1 MMKPFAMLVFLAVS
15 GCQSDPCSLN
25 AALQSVEQAIKD
37 GLRSPSSAVFQKIDR
52 DAVIGSED
60 ECKYTF
66 NGTFDADNTYGA
78 SIRHSYEVSVSMD
91 ETTQKHVME
100 FKHITAR

>member
-1 MMKPFAMLVFLAVS
+1 MKPFAILVFLAVS

-25 AALQSVEQAIKD
+25 TALQSVEQTIKD
-37 GLRSPSSAVFQKIDR
+37 GLRSPSSAVFQKVDR
-52 DAVIGSED
+52 DTVTGSED

-66 NGTFDADNTYGA
+66 SGTFDADNMYGA
-78 SIRHSYEVSVSMD
+78 SIRHSFEVSVSVD

>member
-1 MMKPFAMLVFLAVS
+1 MKPFAILVFLAVN

-25 AALQSVEQAIKD
+25 AALQSVEKVILD
-37 GLRSPSSAVFQKIDR
+37 GLRSPSSAVFLKINR
-52 DAVIGSED
+52 DTVIGSED
-60 ECKYTF
+60 ACKYTF
-66 NGTFDADNTYGA
+66 TGEFDADNTYGA
-78 SIRHSYEVSVSMD
+78 SIRHSYEVTVSMD